1 MSGRLAAFF
10 ALAGC
15 VALAGASLFESGQV
29 QRRSPST
36 AWHHSNDHPIH
47 SLFKRNFT
55 DGTTYAPI
63 GSAEWAGA
71 FPQDVIDVS
80 AIPQAWLAALNS
92 SVSAGKIPNIPP
104 STVNSQGFTIYPG
117 GLDPNGQEVCS
128 ATYQCYVADDLWNGP
143 EGVVGLSFDDG
154 PLPTSTAL
162 YEFLSNNSLRSTH
175 FFIGSNI
182 LYNPQEFSM
191 AFDQLG
197 DDIAVHTW
205 THPYMTTL
213 SNEELIGEFGWT
225 MEIIHNST
233 GGRLP
238 KYWRPPY
245 GDADNRVRAIAKEIF
260 GLTTVIW
267 NQDTGD
273 WSLTSGGTTEQAIH
287 NNMETWLTGP
297 KNPGLI
303 ILEHELSDQ
312 SVQAFMDAYPIMKS
326 NGWNTVSVA
335 ELSGGPVY
343 QNSDNSTTPV
353 TPGTVA
359 ILDVQPPPN
368 STSSTAASTSTS
380 ATSKSTSTSSSGGNH
395 STSGAISVNGSGGI
409 YYLLASMAAIGLGV
423 LS

>member
-1 MSGRLAAFF
+1 MSRRIASFF

-15 VALAGASLFESGQV
+15 IALAGASAVGSGHV

-36 AWHHSNDHPIH
+36 SWYHADDHPAH

-63 GSAEWAGA
+63 GSQEWANA
-71 FPQDVIDVS
+71 YPQDTINVT
-80 AIPQAWLAALNS
+80 AIPKAWIDALNS
-92 SVSAGKIPNIPP
+92 AVSAGKIPNLPP
-104 STVNSQGFTIYPG
+104 STVNSQGFTTYSG

-128 ATYQCYVADDLWNGP
+128 ATYQCYVADDLWNAPQGD
-143 EGVVGLSFDDG
+143 VGLSFDDG

-162 YEFLSNNSLRSTH
+162 YEFLANNSLRSTH

-182 LYNPQEFSM
+182 LYNPQQFSM

-213 SNEELIGEFGWT
+213 SNEELVGEFGWT

-245 GDADNRVRAIAKEIF
+245 GDADNRVRAIAKEVF

-273 WSLTSGGTTEQAIH
+273 WSLTSGGTTAQAIH
-287 NNMETWLTGP
+287 NDMEKWLTGP

-303 ILEHELSDQ
+303 ILEHELSNQ

-326 NGWNTVSVA
+326 NGWNTISVA

-343 QNSDNSTTPV
+343 QNSDNSTDPV

-359 ILDVQPPPN
+359 NLAVQPPPN
-368 STSSTAASTSTS
+368 STSSTPASTSTQ
-380 ATSKSTSTSSSGGNH
+380 STSSSAPSGSNH
-395 STSGAISVNGSGGI
+395 NTSGTVSISSSGRVN
-409 YYLLASMAAIGLGV
+409 YLIASMAAIGLAF
-423 LS
+423 LC